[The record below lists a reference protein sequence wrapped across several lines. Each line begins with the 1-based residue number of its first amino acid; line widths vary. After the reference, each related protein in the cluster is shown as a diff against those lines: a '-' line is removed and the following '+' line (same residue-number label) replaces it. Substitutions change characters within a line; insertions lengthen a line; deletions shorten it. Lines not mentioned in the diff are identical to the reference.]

1 MTVNIYYTD
10 NGFETLNYK
19 YLMEAAPCSQ
29 DLPLTGCD
37 CLLFSVYPVSRR
49 QVGPQHLGVDTDR
62 GQRGGSWR

>member
-1 MTVNIYYTD
+1 MTVNIQYTD
-10 NGFETLNYK
+10 NGFETLKYK
-19 YLMEAAPCSQ
+19 YLMESAPCSQ

-62 GQRGGSWR
+62 GQRGRSWR